1 VERRYRLSRS
11 KDFDAV
17 YRQGRSVSTRYLTL
31 HWFPREDDPAG
42 EPRLGLAV
50 PKAIGTAVVRNR
62 LKRQLRE
69 TWQELAEVVPP
80 GRDYVLAAR
89 AGVAEPADT
98 RGHEWLVEQVSEVLG
113 KAAA

>member
-1 VERRYRLSRS
+1 M
-11 KDFDAV
+11 
-17 YRQGRSVSTRYLTL
+17 STRYLTL
-31 HWFPREDDPAG
+31 HWFPRDGDPDG

-50 PKAIGTAVVRNR
+50 PKAVGNAVVRNR

-69 TWQELAEVVPP
+69 TWQELAAAIPP

-98 RGHEWLVEQVSEVLG
+98 RGHEWLVEQVTEVLG
-113 KAAA
+113 KAPV